1 MTTYSMYE
9 REDEIAPAAVGDRF
23 SWFAALL
30 PPVYAAVHGMWW
42 ELLGWGLGLVVIAAA
57 AMVAGGSA
65 AFWLYVL
72 FAIWIG
78 FEAAGLRRNAMRR
91 RGWAYGGEI
100 VAGAE
105 DLAIVEWLNRRT
117 HR

>member
-1 MTTYSMYE
+1 MTTFSMYE

-30 PPVYAAVHGMWW
+30 PPLYVAVHGMWW
-42 ELLGWGLGLVVIAAA
+42 ELLAYGLALVVITGL
-57 AMVAGGSA
+57 AMVTGGNV

-105 DLAIVEWLNRRT
+105 DLAIVEWLKRRT
-117 HR
+117 HK